1 VQRYVVNPRHRAQQ
15 VVGKLAT
22 DGSANLGDFLGRTE
36 SVQPRHQ
43 RSGSSLTI
51 AGTTGIGG
59 ARVQTINGSNAHR
72 GFFVYAGNVTLE
84 NLTIENA
91 VAQGGAGSAGGG
103 GGAGFGG
110 GLFVA
115 SAGAVTLDDVSFSN
129 DAAQGGA
136 GGGGQLPHSGG
147 GGGLGGGGGAGEGG
161 GGGIGLAASGG
172 GNGGR
177 GGTGIIPGA
186 AAAGK
191 GAASG
196 GASGGGGGGGG
207 TNDTGGA
214 GGGIDGASGSG
225 FSGGGGGFGGGG
237 GGGASDGGGGGF
249 GGGGGAGRQFGG
261 IGGFGGGG
269 GGGGATTGSNGAG
282 SGSFGGGGAG
292 GFGGGMGANGFAGG
306 HAGGGGGL
314 GAGGDIF
321 VQQGGSLTI
330 EGGSLSGGKVQGGH
344 SLSDGGSG
352 QALGSGIFV
361 QGNYTLSLAPPSG
374 QTLTIGDVI
383 ADESR
388 SGGTGSNAGAVAA
401 VIDGVGT
408 AVFSAT
414 NTYTGG
420 TTLKSGTLELDAPGA
435 AGGGGITFAAGISAT
450 LAVDNPALPNGV
462 LANSIAGFAIGD
474 TIDLTGLLYSSSKS
488 SATLSGTTLT
498 VTNGGTPDKLTLT
511 GLAAGTSFAV
521 VPDAS
526 GTGTSVQIVAQTA
539 FSVSDEAELNAA
551 IRAISVNGHDAAA
564 NIAYTIDIT
573 GPINLTTALSAIDLD
588 TGSSLIINGSNGAG
602 GAYAINGMG
611 GQRGFVVSAG
621 NVTLENLTIED
632 AVAQGG
638 AGGFSG
644 GGGGA
649 GLGGGLFVA
658 AAAVASL
665 TNVDFT
671 GDAAK
676 GGNGSAGRTAAGGLS
691 FPGPSSGA
699 GGGFGDGGFFTRRG
713 FGGGAAGLAFTSAG
727 ATFTVGGGGLGAGGD
742 IFVQTGGALTI
753 EGGSLTGGSVAGGNG
768 SGGTS
773 KAGSAFGSGVFIQGN
788 QTITLAPPSAQ
799 TLTIEDVIADEPGS
813 NVATAT
819 TGAGGVLVD
828 GAGTVVFD
836 AANTYTGGT
845 TLDAGRLEL
854 QNVGAAGTGAI
865 TFAPGKTAT
874 LAVDKAALSMNSL
887 ANSIADFAIG
897 DALDL
902 PGLAYVSGNTTATL
916 NGTTLTVTAGTATPD
931 TLTLTSVVSGTFF
944 TAVQDQG
951 TGTLVE
957 GIADAAPTIT
967 ATGTT
972 LAGHGK
978 TIAIDTFTLGLPSD
992 VASVQVQGGGT
1003 TTPDGGTL
1011 SVVGNNTVDYAAA
1024 ASPASTTDSFTLV
1037 VTDQLGASARTAETI
1052 TIDPGPSLTSTAPAK
1067 VGHGQTVAVG
1077 PATPGLSG
1085 DTLILVPGTGPKDGG
1100 LSLAANGSV
1109 SYAETAAVPVG
1120 GLTDTFSYQVKDQ
1133 LGELSNTIT
1142 TTVALDPGPS
1152 LTSTAPA
1159 KVGHGQTVAVGTA
1172 TPGLSGDTLILVPGT
1187 GPKDGALSLAAN
1199 GSVSYAETAAV
1210 PAGGLTDTFSY
1221 QVKDQLDELSNAI
1234 TTTVALDPGPT
1245 AGNAQLDI
1253 APGGSVDLTSLL
1265 LALDTRGLPG
1275 DTLSLSAVGTPT
1287 GNPHGTTTLQ
1297 NGDLKYTAPASGS
1310 TDSFT
1315 YQVSDQLGDVS
1326 PNGTVNVT
1334 LQQNLAKG
1342 GQITLSSSD
1351 TVVDAGNSNS
1361 SVSVTGSSDTVVL
1374 GTGNNTV
1381 TMTGNN
1387 NNVAS
1392 GAGNDSVSLA
1402 GDHNTVVL
1410 GGGNDNVSLSGN
1422 NNTATLGNGN
1432 DSVTAG
1438 ANSTITLGN
1447 GNDTVYA
1454 GAGDTITL
1462 GNGHDTL
1469 YAGPGDTITLGSGK
1483 NLLLFGV
1490 NPSPS
1495 IMDSEIVNG
1504 FNPNNDIIEFN
1515 RALFANFTAVLA
1527 DAKQVGGD
1535 TIITHDPNNTVTL
1548 HGVALAA
1555 LTANNVKT
1563 V

>member
-1 VQRYVVNPRHRAQQ
+1 MQRYVVNPRHRAQQ

-136 GGGGQLPHSGG
+136 GGGGQSPHSG

-196 GASGGGGGGGG
+196 GASGGGGGGGGG

-951 TGTLVE
+951 TGTL
-957 GIADAAPTIT
+957 DAAPTIT

-1067 VGHGQTVAVG
+1067 VGHGQTVGVG
-1077 PATPGLSG
+1077 P
-1085 DTLILVPGTGPKDGG
+1085 
-1100 LSLAANGSV
+1100 
-1109 SYAETAAVPVG
+1109 
-1120 GLTDTFSYQVKDQ
+1120 
-1133 LGELSNTIT
+1133 
-1142 TTVALDPGPS
+1142 
-1152 LTSTAPA
+1152 
-1159 KVGHGQTVAVGTA
+1159 A

-1221 QVKDQLDELSNAI
+1221 QVKDQLGELSNTI

-1535 TIITHDPNNTVTL
+1535 TIINHDPNNTVTL

>member
-1 VQRYVVNPRHRAQQ
+1 MQRYVVNPRHRAQQ

-136 GGGGQLPHSGG
+136 GGGGQSPHSG

-225 FSGGGGGFGGGG
+225 FS
-237 GGGASDGGGGGF
+237 GGGGGF

-383 ADESR
+383 ADESG

-621 NVTLENLTIED
+621 NVI
-632 AVAQGG
+632 
-638 AGGFSG
+638 
-644 GGGGA
+644 
-649 GLGGGLFVA
+649 
-658 AAAVASL
+658 AAVQAS
-665 TNVDFT
+665 
-671 GDAAK
+671 
-676 GGNGSAGRTAAGGLS
+676 AAGC
-691 FPGPSSGA
+691 SSQRQPWQA
-699 GGGFGDGGFFTRRG
+699 
-713 FGGGAAGLAFTSAG
+713 
-727 ATFTVGGGGLGAGGD
+727 
-742 IFVQTGGALTI
+742 
-753 EGGSLTGGSVAGGNG
+753 
-768 SGGTS
+768 
-773 KAGSAFGSGVFIQGN
+773 
-788 QTITLAPPSAQ
+788 
-799 TLTIEDVIADEPGS
+799 
-813 NVATAT
+813 
-819 TGAGGVLVD
+819 
-828 GAGTVVFD
+828 
-836 AANTYTGGT
+836 
-845 TLDAGRLEL
+845 
-854 QNVGAAGTGAI
+854 
-865 TFAPGKTAT
+865 
-874 LAVDKAALSMNSL
+874 
-887 ANSIADFAIG
+887 
-897 DALDL
+897 
-902 PGLAYVSGNTTATL
+902 
-916 NGTTLTVTAGTATPD
+916 
-931 TLTLTSVVSGTFF
+931 
-944 TAVQDQG
+944 
-951 TGTLVE
+951 
-957 GIADAAPTIT
+957 
-967 ATGTT
+967 
-972 LAGHGK
+972 
-978 TIAIDTFTLGLPSD
+978 
-992 VASVQVQGGGT
+992 
-1003 TTPDGGTL
+1003 
-1011 SVVGNNTVDYAAA
+1011 
-1024 ASPASTTDSFTLV
+1024 
-1037 VTDQLGASARTAETI
+1037 
-1052 TIDPGPSLTSTAPAK
+1052 
-1067 VGHGQTVAVG
+1067 
-1077 PATPGLSG
+1077 
-1085 DTLILVPGTGPKDGG
+1085 
-1100 LSLAANGSV
+1100 
-1109 SYAETAAVPVG
+1109 
-1120 GLTDTFSYQVKDQ
+1120 
-1133 LGELSNTIT
+1133 
-1142 TTVALDPGPS
+1142 
-1152 LTSTAPA
+1152 
-1159 KVGHGQTVAVGTA
+1159 
-1172 TPGLSGDTLILVPGT
+1172 
-1187 GPKDGALSLAAN
+1187 
-1199 GSVSYAETAAV
+1199 
-1210 PAGGLTDTFSY
+1210 
-1221 QVKDQLDELSNAI
+1221 
-1234 TTTVALDPGPT
+1234 
-1245 AGNAQLDI
+1245 
-1253 APGGSVDLTSLL
+1253 
-1265 LALDTRGLPG
+1265 
-1275 DTLSLSAVGTPT
+1275 
-1287 GNPHGTTTLQ
+1287 
-1297 NGDLKYTAPASGS
+1297 
-1310 TDSFT
+1310 
-1315 YQVSDQLGDVS
+1315 
-1326 PNGTVNVT
+1326 
-1334 LQQNLAKG
+1334 
-1342 GQITLSSSD
+1342 
-1351 TVVDAGNSNS
+1351 
-1361 SVSVTGSSDTVVL
+1361 
-1374 GTGNNTV
+1374 
-1381 TMTGNN
+1381 
-1387 NNVAS
+1387 
-1392 GAGNDSVSLA
+1392 
-1402 GDHNTVVL
+1402 
-1410 GGGNDNVSLSGN
+1410 
-1422 NNTATLGNGN
+1422 
-1432 DSVTAG
+1432 
-1438 ANSTITLGN
+1438 
-1447 GNDTVYA
+1447 
-1454 GAGDTITL
+1454 
-1462 GNGHDTL
+1462 
-1469 YAGPGDTITLGSGK
+1469 
-1483 NLLLFGV
+1483 
-1490 NPSPS
+1490 
-1495 IMDSEIVNG
+1495 
-1504 FNPNNDIIEFN
+1504 
-1515 RALFANFTAVLA
+1515 
-1527 DAKQVGGD
+1527 
-1535 TIITHDPNNTVTL
+1535 
-1548 HGVALAA
+1548 
-1555 LTANNVKT
+1555 
-1563 V
+1563 